1 MNLAR
6 YAYYSIGCGREQ
18 GQFAKKGFP
27 RGGSC
32 QRPRPLTDEGKP
44 CRGCQ
49 FMEQWRRLRPHPA
62 SGGASATFPRG
73 GRQAHSKSQLISSAS
88 LPNSSRVRVL
98 SAVNR
103 ASSSCTRGI
112 LCAGMPMRAS
122 SFFVNGGFF
131 AVRPSR
137 DTASGSMPQISF
149 AFLHPSCGFLHYN
162 RRRRKKPEK
171 SQSMGGVYRTVKSFL
186 CRQGRGASG
195 TLDVLLC
202 FGSLNLCLLPKNW
215 SVRLQFQKKCLFC
228 CRKIV

>member
-1 MNLAR
+1 MWWSASLRSAQKHTCLR
-6 YAYYSIGCGREQ
+6 YR
-18 GQFAKKGFP
+18 
-27 RGGSC
+27 RGGFC
-32 QRPRPLTDEGKP
+32 
-44 CRGCQ
+44 
-49 FMEQWRRLRPHPA
+49 LRPWAQTPQSLLFIIFYFLFCKA
-62 SGGASATFPRG
+62 AAFPTH
-73 GRQAHSKSQLISSAS
+73 HSKSQLISSAS

-103 ASSSCTRGI
+103 ANSSCTRGI
-112 LCAGMPMRAS
+112 LCAGMPMCAS

-149 AFLHPSCGFLHYN
+149 AILHPSCIFLHYN

-171 SQSMGGVYRTVKSFL
+171 SQNKGGVYRTVKSFL
-186 CRQGRGASG
+186 CRQGRGAGG

>member
-1 MNLAR
+1 MISL
-6 YAYYSIGCGREQ
+6 I
-18 GQFAKKGFP
+18 FP
-27 RGGSC
+27 N
-32 QRPRPLTDEGKP
+32 
-44 CRGCQ
+44 
-49 FMEQWRRLRPHPA
+49 
-62 SGGASATFPRG
+62 
-73 GRQAHSKSQLISSAS
+73 ISSQKSIS
-88 LPNSSRVRVL
+88 LFSLCSFAYLKP
-98 SAVNR
+98 
-103 ASSSCTRGI
+103 SCTRGI

-149 AFLHPSCGFLHYN
+149 AILHPSCGFLHYN
-162 RRRRKKPEK
+162 RRRRQTPEK
-171 SQSMGGVYRTVKSFL
+171 SQSKGGVYRTVKSFL

-215 SVRLQFQKKCLFC
+215 SVRLQFQKRCLFC